1 MYIIIK
7 NINENIQDNIIHM
20 KKIINYDT
28 ITHMD
33 IIDVWGDSMT
43 LYMSFDLFK
52 IIQNVIDVTLPPKYT
67 PDNFT
72 RAIDV
77 RNLPTLQ
84 VISRNMDDNDDI
96 INHDIFTRE
105 NIDDDMTIYS
115 LEYYQNISFYYLL
128 INLNA
133 TLCMNMKIKLQTTN

>member
-67 PDNFT
+67 PDNFV

-84 VISRNMDDNDDI
+84 VISRNMDGNDDI

-115 LEYYQNISFYYLL
+115 LEYYQSISFYYLL